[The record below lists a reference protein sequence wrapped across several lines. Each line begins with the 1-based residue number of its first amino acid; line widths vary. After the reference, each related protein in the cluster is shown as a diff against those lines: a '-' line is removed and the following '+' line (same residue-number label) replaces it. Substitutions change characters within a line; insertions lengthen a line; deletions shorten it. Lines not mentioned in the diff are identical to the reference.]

1 MNYLQN
7 KYRQK
12 VLKHLL
18 EIAPQW
24 KTNVAFPNFDTV
36 ISKIIT
42 KTSEYLYL
50 EDFIKGQEKRKQIA
64 NLLQTGNK
72 AIASISLGDSKTSV
86 NLQKDPKLCHMIQK
100 NFSEPLELFKY

>member
-1 MNYLQN
+1 MNCLQN

-12 VLKHLL
+12 VLKQLL

-24 KTNVAFPNFDTV
+24 KTNVAFPNFDTL

-42 KTSEYLYL
+42 KTSEHLYL
-50 EDFIKGQEKRKQIA
+50 EDFLKGQEKRQQIA

-72 AIASISLGDSKTSV
+72 AIASISLRDSKTSV
-86 NLQKDPKLCHMIQK
+86 NLQKDPKLCYMILK
-100 NFSEPLELFKY
+100 NFSEPLKLFKY